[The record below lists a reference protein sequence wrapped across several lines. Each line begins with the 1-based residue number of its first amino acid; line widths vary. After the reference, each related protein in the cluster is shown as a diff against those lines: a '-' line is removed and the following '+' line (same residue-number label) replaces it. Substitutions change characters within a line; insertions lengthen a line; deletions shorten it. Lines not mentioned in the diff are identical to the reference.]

1 MSKIIA
7 ICNQKGGVGKTT
19 TAINVAAYLA
29 FFGKKV
35 LLVDMDPQGNA
46 TSGLGVDRRSIKA
59 SIYDCLLDKT
69 SLTDIITE
77 SKPSNL
83 YLVPS
88 SLDLTGAEIELVGAV
103 AREHKLKKALAK
115 TQDRYDYIIIDTPP
129 SLGLLTINALTACDE
144 VYVPL
149 QCEYYA
155 LEGLTKLLNTIEL
168 VKNNLNSRIDI
179 TGVILTMADFRTK
192 LTEEVI
198 DDVSSY
204 FGKKVFKTIIPRNI
218 KLSEA
223 PGYGKPIM
231 LYDEKSTGARKY
243 KELTE
248 EILKREQKISEE
260 EKDEARPF
268 ESKQPKQ

>member
-1 MSKIIA
+1 
-7 ICNQKGGVGKTT
+7 
-19 TAINVAAYLA
+19 
-29 FFGKKV
+29 
-35 LLVDMDPQGNA
+35 
-46 TSGLGVDRRSIKA
+46 
-59 SIYDCLLDKT
+59 
-69 SLTDIITE
+69 
-77 SKPSNL
+77 
-83 YLVPS
+83 
-88 SLDLTGAEIELVGAV
+88 
-103 AREHKLKKALAK
+103 
-115 TQDRYDYIIIDTPP
+115 
-129 SLGLLTINALTACDE
+129 
-144 VYVPL
+144 
-149 QCEYYA
+149 
-155 LEGLTKLLNTIEL
+155 
-168 VKNNLNSRIDI
+168 
-179 TGVILTMADFRTK
+179 MADFRTK